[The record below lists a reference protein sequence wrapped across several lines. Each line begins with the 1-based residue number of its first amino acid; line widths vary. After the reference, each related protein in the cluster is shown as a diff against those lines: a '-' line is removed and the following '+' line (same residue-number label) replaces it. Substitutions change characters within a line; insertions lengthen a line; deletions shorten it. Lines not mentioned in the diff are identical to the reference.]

1 MYMILQYVLVL
12 CALMK
17 NKMISEKIKEINNT
31 IHMFPTS
38 MMGLEYLVDLGKK
51 STKEFPEEY
60 KIEENFIHGCT
71 SHAWIKLEND
81 DPIQINTVSDSL
93 IISGIL
99 YLLEKV
105 FNGEPK
111 SSMDD
116 YDGQSLIDGFG
127 LEGTITSQRLRGFAE
142 AVRMMKGT
150 GKGDSFTRMEDRI
163 SKENVGG

>member
-1 MYMILQYVLVL
+1 
-12 CALMK
+12 
-17 NKMISEKIKEINNT
+17 
-31 IHMFPTS
+31 MFPTS

-99 YLLEKV
+99 YLLEKA

-111 SSMDD
+111 SSMDN
-116 YDGQSLIDGFG
+116 YDGQSLIDEFG

-142 AVRMMKGT
+142 AVRMMK
-150 GKGDSFTRMEDRI
+150 E
-163 SKENVGG
+163 

>member
-1 MYMILQYVLVL
+1 
-12 CALMK
+12 
-17 NKMISEKIKEINNT
+17 
-31 IHMFPTS
+31 MFPTS

-51 STKEFPEEY
+51 STEGFPEEY

-71 SHAWIKLEND
+71 SYAWIKLEND

-111 SSMDD
+111 ASMDD

-127 LEGTITSQRLRGFAE
+127 LEGTITSQRLKGFAE
-142 AVRMMKGT
+142 AVRMMKQ
-150 GKGDSFTRMEDRI
+150 
-163 SKENVGG
+163 